1 MKGMKVNV
9 NIIQPNKS
17 TEKAVNRIQNSLNKL
32 QTAISN
38 NRSIGNRNN
47 TNINNTNIRKKKIL
61 DSKNDEIKGKD
72 KLLTDINMHDQIPIG
87 YSMFNDRSAIKTDKR
102 NIKLNQNQSGLIN
115 NTTYNIP
122 NSINGRNT
130 NFKKGNYILNNNN
143 YKSVIKW
150 KCINCGNINLL
161 YNKICINC
169 GNPKKYQIK
178 KQSDNTNY
186 PRSYKNNIINYINTS
201 YEKVD
206 NDNIGVNNYNNRNNE
221 TSNEKISKL
230 YNTDI
235 KYTHNQK
242 KNVISKP
249 KSTDIVP
256 NIIGEFNPITKS
268 GTNIIYNNPNNMNN
282 LNLTEMSS
290 DNTNTQNNNKKLNDL
305 YFYGDYLE
313 SELKESNDENIKLL
327 EKYKNL
333 KSEVHNLNEKNKK
346 IKQKIEEL
354 QKKDNELKKFNTQ
367 LKNGFSFI
375 QNKFNINFNN
385 YEKDNTEN
393 MNKLKELEL
402 TKKQN
407 LEKQKKYDEEIENI
421 KQKILLLTNE
431 EEDKNNDEEK
441 NINELINNIEKE
453 KKEME
458 ENNDKYIVL
467 LNDNELLNQDIEKLQ
482 KQIELNKS
490 NNNGIKDI
498 DDPIRKIKMLKENI
512 QMFDKEINENKKITN
527 NLINEY
533 KNLTEIYGI
542 DTNNDDKGHN
552 NDNNIEDD
560 KKEYLLIKEKNNKLS
575 GELLKLKDIIQ
586 NLSESKDKLINIYED
601 EIVKLNN
608 FYMKAKEKT
617 KINKEKEIDISE
629 SEAKNLIQ
637 MHEENERIK
646 NENFELIKD
655 LDQLAQLQIV
665 YQGLIEENQKL
676 KTNLFG
682 NEIIEEKQTL
692 LKDIISDENVIEEE
706 NNDENN

>member
-1 MKGMKVNV
+1 MKVNV
-9 NIIQPNKS
+9 NLSQSNKS
-17 TEKAVNRIQNSLNKL
+17 TENAVNRIQKSLNKL
-32 QTAISN
+32 QSAISN
-38 NRSIGNRNN
+38 NKSMGNRNN
-47 TNINNTNIRKKKIL
+47 TNNTNIRKKIL

-87 YSMFNDRSAIKTDKR
+87 YSMFNDRSAIRTDKR

-115 NTTYNIP
+115 NTTDNIP
-122 NSINGRNT
+122 KSIQGRNT
-130 NFKKGNYILNNNN
+130 NFKKGNYIINNNN

-169 GNPKKYQIK
+169 GKPKKYQIK

-186 PRSYKNNIINYINTS
+186 PRSDKNNIINYIDTS

-206 NDNIGVNNYNNRNNE
+206 NDNIGINSHNNSNNE
-221 TSNEKISKL
+221 SSNEKESKQ
-230 YNTDI
+230 YNTDN
-235 KYTHNQK
+235 KYIHNQK
-242 KNVISKP
+242 KNAISKP
-249 KSTDIVP
+249 KSTYIIP
-256 NIIGEFNPITKS
+256 NIMGEFNPITKS
-268 GTNIIYNNPNNMNN
+268 ETNIIYNNPNNMNN
-282 LNLTEMSS
+282 LNLTEMSN
-290 DNTNTQNNNKKLNDL
+290 DNTNSQNNYKKLNDL

-313 SELKESNDENIKLL
+313 SELKESNDVNIKLL
-327 EKYKNL
+327 EKYKNI

-354 QKKDNELKKFNTQ
+354 QKKDNELKKLNTQ
-367 LKNGFSFI
+367 LKNGFSLV
-375 QNKFNINFNN
+375 QNKVNINFNN

-407 LEKQKKYDEEIENI
+407 AEKQKKYDEEIENI

-431 EEDKNNDEEK
+431 EEDKNNDEEN
-441 NINELINNIEKE
+441 NINELIKNIEKE

-458 ENNDKYIVL
+458 ENNNKYIVL
-467 LNDNELLNQDIEKLQ
+467 LKDNELLNQDIEKLQ

-490 NNNGIKDI
+490 SHNSIKDI
-498 DDPIRKIKMLKENI
+498 EDPIRKIKMLKENI

-542 DTNNDDKGHN
+542 DTINDDNGHD

-575 GELLKLKDIIQ
+575 VELLKLKDITQ
-586 NLSESKDKLINIYED
+586 NLSESKDKIINIYED

-608 FYMKAKEKT
+608 FFIKAKEKT
-617 KINKEKEIDISE
+617 KINKEEEIDLSE
-629 SEAKNLIQ
+629 SEAQKLIQ
-637 MHEENERIK
+637 MHEENEKIK
-646 NENFELIKD
+646 KENYELIKD

>member
-1 MKGMKVNV
+1 MKVNV
-9 NIIQPNKS
+9 NISQSNKS
-17 TEKAVNRIQNSLNKL
+17 TENAVNRIQKSLNKL
-32 QTAISN
+32 QSAISN
-38 NRSIGNRNN
+38 NKSMGNRNN
-47 TNINNTNIRKKKIL
+47 TNNTNIRKKIL

-87 YSMFNDRSAIKTDKR
+87 YSMFNDRSAIRTDKR

-115 NTTYNIP
+115 NTTDNIP
-122 NSINGRNT
+122 KSIQGRNT
-130 NFKKGNYILNNNN
+130 NFKKGNYIINNNN

-169 GNPKKYQIK
+169 GKPKKYQIK

-186 PRSYKNNIINYINTS
+186 PRSDKNNIINYIDTS

-206 NDNIGVNNYNNRNNE
+206 NDNIGVNSHNNSNNE
-221 TSNEKISKL
+221 SSNEKESKQ

-235 KYTHNQK
+235 KYIHNQK
-242 KNVISKP
+242 KNAISKP
-249 KSTDIVP
+249 KSTYIIP
-256 NIIGEFNPITKS
+256 NIMGEFNPITKS
-268 GTNIIYNNPNNMNN
+268 ETNIIYNNPNNMNN
-282 LNLTEMSS
+282 LNLTEMSN
-290 DNTNTQNNNKKLNDL
+290 DNTNSQNNYKKLNDL

-327 EKYKNL
+327 EKYKNI
-333 KSEVHNLNEKNKK
+333 KNEVHNLNEKNKK

-354 QKKDNELKKFNTQ
+354 QKKDNELKKLNTQ
-367 LKNGFSFI
+367 LKNGFSLV
-375 QNKFNINFNN
+375 QNKVNINFND
-385 YEKDNTEN
+385 YEKDNIEN

-407 LEKQKKYDEEIENI
+407 VEKQKKYDEEIENI

-431 EEDKNNDEEK
+431 EEDKNNDEEN
-441 NINELINNIEKE
+441 NINELIKNIEKE

-458 ENNDKYIVL
+458 ENNNKYIFL
-467 LNDNELLNQDIEKLQ
+467 LKDNELLNQDIEKLQ

-490 NNNGIKDI
+490 SHNSIKDI
-498 DDPIRKIKMLKENI
+498 EDPIRKIKMLKENI

-542 DTNNDDKGHN
+542 DTNNGDNGHD
-552 NDNNIEDD
+552 NDNNIEHD

-575 GELLKLKDIIQ
+575 GELLKLKDITQ
-586 NLSESKDKLINIYED
+586 NLSESKDKIINIYED

-608 FYMKAKEKT
+608 FFMKAKEQT
-617 KINKEKEIDISE
+617 KINKEEEIDLSE
-629 SEAKNLIQ
+629 SEAQKLIQ
-637 MHEENERIK
+637 MHEENEKIK
-646 NENFELIKD
+646 KENYELIKD

>member
-1 MKGMKVNV
+1 MKVNV
-9 NIIQPNKS
+9 NLSQSNKS
-17 TEKAVNRIQNSLNKL
+17 TENAVNRIQKSLNKL
-32 QTAISN
+32 QSAISN
-38 NRSIGNRNN
+38 NKSMGNRNN
-47 TNINNTNIRKKKIL
+47 TNNTNIRKKIL

-87 YSMFNDRSAIKTDKR
+87 YSMFNDRSAIRTDKR

-115 NTTYNIP
+115 NTTDNIP
-122 NSINGRNT
+122 KSIQGRNT
-130 NFKKGNYILNNNN
+130 NFKKGNYIINNNN

-169 GNPKKYQIK
+169 GKPKKYQIK

-186 PRSYKNNIINYINTS
+186 PRSDKNNIINYIDTS

-206 NDNIGVNNYNNRNNE
+206 NDNIGVNSHNNSNNE
-221 TSNEKISKL
+221 SSNEKESKQ
-230 YNTDI
+230 YNTDN
-235 KYTHNQK
+235 KYIHNQK
-242 KNVISKP
+242 KNAISKP
-249 KSTDIVP
+249 KSTYIIP
-256 NIIGEFNPITKS
+256 NIMGEFNPITKS
-268 GTNIIYNNPNNMNN
+268 ETNIIYNNPNNMNN
-282 LNLTEMSS
+282 LNLTEMSN
-290 DNTNTQNNNKKLNDL
+290 DNTNSQNNYKKLNDL

-313 SELKESNDENIKLL
+313 SELKESNDVNIKLL
-327 EKYKNL
+327 EKYKNI

-354 QKKDNELKKFNTQ
+354 QKKDNELKKLNTQ
-367 LKNGFSFI
+367 LKNGFSLV
-375 QNKFNINFNN
+375 QNKVNINFNN

-407 LEKQKKYDEEIENI
+407 AEKQKKYDEEIENI

-431 EEDKNNDEEK
+431 EEDKNNDEEN
-441 NINELINNIEKE
+441 NINELIKNIEKE

-458 ENNDKYIVL
+458 ENNNKYIVL
-467 LNDNELLNQDIEKLQ
+467 LKDNELLNQDIEKLQ

-490 NNNGIKDI
+490 SHNSIKDI
-498 DDPIRKIKMLKENI
+498 EDPIRKIKMLKENI

-542 DTNNDDKGHN
+542 DTINDDNGHD

-575 GELLKLKDIIQ
+575 VELLKLKDITQ
-586 NLSESKDKLINIYED
+586 NLSESKDKIINIYED

-608 FYMKAKEKT
+608 FFIKAKEKT
-617 KINKEKEIDISE
+617 KINKEEEIDLSE
-629 SEAKNLIQ
+629 SEAQKLIQ
-637 MHEENERIK
+637 MHEENEKIK
-646 NENFELIKD
+646 KENYELIKD

>member
-1 MKGMKVNV
+1 MKVNV
-9 NIIQPNKS
+9 NISQSNKS
-17 TEKAVNRIQNSLNKL
+17 TENAVNRIQKSLNKL
-32 QTAISN
+32 QSAISN
-38 NRSIGNRNN
+38 NKSMGNRNN
-47 TNINNTNIRKKKIL
+47 TNNTNIRKKIL
-61 DSKNDEIKGKD
+61 DSKNDEIIGKD

-87 YSMFNDRSAIKTDKR
+87 YSMFNDRSAIRTDKR

-115 NTTYNIP
+115 NTTDNIP
-122 NSINGRNT
+122 KSIQGRNT
-130 NFKKGNYILNNNN
+130 NFKKGNYIINNNN

-169 GNPKKYQIK
+169 GKPKKYQIK

-186 PRSYKNNIINYINTS
+186 PRSDKNNIINYIDTS

-206 NDNIGVNNYNNRNNE
+206 NDNIGINSHNNSNNE
-221 TSNEKISKL
+221 SSNEKESKQ

-235 KYTHNQK
+235 KYIHNQK
-242 KNVISKP
+242 KNAISKP
-249 KSTDIVP
+249 KSTYIIP
-256 NIIGEFNPITKS
+256 NIMGEFNPITKS
-268 GTNIIYNNPNNMNN
+268 ETNIIYNNPNNMNN
-282 LNLTEMSS
+282 LNLTEMSN
-290 DNTNTQNNNKKLNDL
+290 DNTNSQNNYKKLNDL

-327 EKYKNL
+327 EKYKNI
-333 KSEVHNLNEKNKK
+333 KNEVHNLNEKNKK

-354 QKKDNELKKFNTQ
+354 QKKDNELKKLNTQ
-367 LKNGFSFI
+367 LKNGFSLV
-375 QNKFNINFNN
+375 QNKVNINFNN

-407 LEKQKKYDEEIENI
+407 VEKQKKYDEEIENI

-431 EEDKNNDEEK
+431 EEDKNNDEEN
-441 NINELINNIEKE
+441 NINELIKNIEKE

-458 ENNDKYIVL
+458 ENNNKYIVL
-467 LNDNELLNQDIEKLQ
+467 LKDNELLNQDIEKLQ

-490 NNNGIKDI
+490 SHNSIKDI
-498 DDPIRKIKMLKENI
+498 EDPIRKIKMLKENI

-542 DTNNDDKGHN
+542 DTINDDNGHD

-575 GELLKLKDIIQ
+575 GELLKLKDITQ
-586 NLSESKDKLINIYED
+586 NLSESKDKIINIYED

-608 FYMKAKEKT
+608 FFMKAKEQT
-617 KINKEKEIDISE
+617 KINKEEEIDLSE
-629 SEAKNLIQ
+629 SEAQKLIQ
-637 MHEENERIK
+637 MHEENEKIK
-646 NENFELIKD
+646 KENYELIKD

>member
-1 MKGMKVNV
+1 MKVNV
-9 NIIQPNKS
+9 NISQSNKS
-17 TEKAVNRIQNSLNKL
+17 TENAVNRIQKSLNKL
-32 QTAISN
+32 QSAISN
-38 NRSIGNRNN
+38 NKSMGNRNN
-47 TNINNTNIRKKKIL
+47 TNNTNIRKKIL
-61 DSKNDEIKGKD
+61 DSKNDEIIGKD

-87 YSMFNDRSAIKTDKR
+87 YSMFNDRSAIRTDKR

-115 NTTYNIP
+115 NTTDNIP
-122 NSINGRNT
+122 KSIQGRNT
-130 NFKKGNYILNNNN
+130 NFKKGNYIINNNN

-169 GNPKKYQIK
+169 GKPKKYQIK

-186 PRSYKNNIINYINTS
+186 PRSDKNNIINYIDTS

-206 NDNIGVNNYNNRNNE
+206 NDNIGVNSHNNSNNE
-221 TSNEKISKL
+221 SSNEKESKQ

-235 KYTHNQK
+235 KYIHNQK
-242 KNVISKP
+242 KNAISKP
-249 KSTDIVP
+249 KSTYIIP
-256 NIIGEFNPITKS
+256 NIMGEFNPITKS
-268 GTNIIYNNPNNMNN
+268 ETNIIYNNPNNMNN
-282 LNLTEMSS
+282 LNLTEMSN
-290 DNTNTQNNNKKLNDL
+290 DNTNTQNNYKKLNDL

-327 EKYKNL
+327 EKYKNI
-333 KSEVHNLNEKNKK
+333 KNEVHNLNEKNKK

-354 QKKDNELKKFNTQ
+354 QKKDNELKKLNTQ
-367 LKNGFSFI
+367 LKNGFSLV
-375 QNKFNINFNN
+375 QNKVNINFND
-385 YEKDNTEN
+385 YEKDNIEN

-407 LEKQKKYDEEIENI
+407 VEKQKKYDEEIENI

-431 EEDKNNDEEK
+431 EEDKNNDEEN
-441 NINELINNIEKE
+441 NINELIKNIEKE

-458 ENNDKYIVL
+458 ENNNKYIFL
-467 LNDNELLNQDIEKLQ
+467 LKDNELLNQDIEKLQ
-482 KQIELNKS
+482 KQIELKES
-490 NNNGIKDI
+490 NHNGIKDI
-498 DDPIRKIKMLKENI
+498 EDPIKKIKMLKENI

-542 DTNNDDKGHN
+542 DTNNGDNGHD
-552 NDNNIEDD
+552 NDNNIEHD

-575 GELLKLKDIIQ
+575 GELLKLKDITQ
-586 NLSESKDKLINIYED
+586 NLSESKDKIINIYED

-608 FYMKAKEKT
+608 FFMKAKEQT
-617 KINKEKEIDISE
+617 KINKEEEIDLSE
-629 SEAKNLIQ
+629 SEAQKLIQ
-637 MHEENERIK
+637 MHEENEKIK
-646 NENFELIKD
+646 KENYELIKD

>member
-1 MKGMKVNV
+1 MKVNV
-9 NIIQPNKS
+9 NISQSNKS
-17 TEKAVNRIQNSLNKL
+17 TENAVNRIQKSLNKL
-32 QTAISN
+32 QSAISN
-38 NRSIGNRNN
+38 NKSMGNRNN
-47 TNINNTNIRKKKIL
+47 TNNTNIRKKIL
-61 DSKNDEIKGKD
+61 DSKNDEIIGKD

-87 YSMFNDRSAIKTDKR
+87 YSMFNDRSAIRTDKR

-115 NTTYNIP
+115 NTTDNIP
-122 NSINGRNT
+122 KSIQGRNT
-130 NFKKGNYILNNNN
+130 NFKKGNYIINNNN

-169 GNPKKYQIK
+169 GKPKKYQIK

-186 PRSYKNNIINYINTS
+186 PRSDKNNIINYIDTS

-206 NDNIGVNNYNNRNNE
+206 NDNIGINSHNNSNNE
-221 TSNEKISKL
+221 SSNEKESKQ

-235 KYTHNQK
+235 KYIHNQK
-242 KNVISKP
+242 KNAISKP
-249 KSTDIVP
+249 KSTYIIP
-256 NIIGEFNPITKS
+256 NIMGEFNPITKS
-268 GTNIIYNNPNNMNN
+268 ETNIIYNNPNNMNN
-282 LNLTEMSS
+282 LNLTEMSN
-290 DNTNTQNNNKKLNDL
+290 DNTNTQNNYKKLNDL

-327 EKYKNL
+327 EKYKNI
-333 KSEVHNLNEKNKK
+333 KNEVHNLNEKNKK

-354 QKKDNELKKFNTQ
+354 QKKDNELKKLNTQ
-367 LKNGFSFI
+367 LKNGFSLV
-375 QNKFNINFNN
+375 QNKVNINFND
-385 YEKDNTEN
+385 YEKDNIEN

-407 LEKQKKYDEEIENI
+407 VEKQKKYDEEIENI

-431 EEDKNNDEEK
+431 EEDKNNDEEN
-441 NINELINNIEKE
+441 NINELIKNIEKE

-458 ENNDKYIVL
+458 ENNNKYIFL
-467 LNDNELLNQDIEKLQ
+467 LKDNELLNQDIEKLQ
-482 KQIELNKS
+482 KQIELKES
-490 NNNGIKDI
+490 NHNGIKDI
-498 DDPIRKIKMLKENI
+498 EDPIKKIKMLKENI

-542 DTNNDDKGHN
+542 DTNNGDNGHD
-552 NDNNIEDD
+552 NDNNIEHD

-575 GELLKLKDIIQ
+575 GELLKLKDITQ
-586 NLSESKDKLINIYED
+586 NLSESKDKIINIYED

-608 FYMKAKEKT
+608 FFMKAKEQT
-617 KINKEKEIDISE
+617 KINKEEEIDLSE
-629 SEAKNLIQ
+629 SEAQKLIQ
-637 MHEENERIK
+637 MHEENEKIK
-646 NENFELIKD
+646 KENYELIKD

>member
-1 MKGMKVNV
+1 MKVNV
-9 NIIQPNKS
+9 NISQSNKS
-17 TEKAVNRIQNSLNKL
+17 TENAVNRIQKSLNKL
-32 QTAISN
+32 QSAISN
-38 NRSIGNRNN
+38 NKSMGNRNN
-47 TNINNTNIRKKKIL
+47 TNNTNIRKKIL
-61 DSKNDEIKGKD
+61 DSKNDEIIGKD

-87 YSMFNDRSAIKTDKR
+87 YSMFNDRSAIRTDKR

-115 NTTYNIP
+115 NTTDNIP
-122 NSINGRNT
+122 KSIQGRNT
-130 NFKKGNYILNNNN
+130 NFKKGNYIINNNN

-169 GNPKKYQIK
+169 GKPKKYQIK

-186 PRSYKNNIINYINTS
+186 PRSDKNNIINYIDTS

-206 NDNIGVNNYNNRNNE
+206 NDNIGVNSHNNSNNE
-221 TSNEKISKL
+221 SSNEKESKQ

-235 KYTHNQK
+235 KYIHNQK
-242 KNVISKP
+242 KNAISKP
-249 KSTDIVP
+249 KSTYIIP
-256 NIIGEFNPITKS
+256 NIMGEFNPITKS
-268 GTNIIYNNPNNMNN
+268 ETNIIYNNPNNMNN
-282 LNLTEMSS
+282 LNLTEMSN
-290 DNTNTQNNNKKLNDL
+290 DNTNSQNNYKKLNDL

-327 EKYKNL
+327 EKYKNI
-333 KSEVHNLNEKNKK
+333 KNEVHNLNEKNKK

-354 QKKDNELKKFNTQ
+354 QKKDNELKKLNTQ
-367 LKNGFSFI
+367 LKNGFSLV
-375 QNKFNINFNN
+375 QNKVNINFND
-385 YEKDNTEN
+385 YEKDNIEN

-407 LEKQKKYDEEIENI
+407 AEKQKKYDEEIENI

-431 EEDKNNDEEK
+431 EEDKNNDEEN
-441 NINELINNIEKE
+441 NINELIKNIEKE

-458 ENNDKYIVL
+458 ENNNKYIFL
-467 LNDNELLNQDIEKLQ
+467 LKDNELLNQDIEKLQ
-482 KQIELNKS
+482 KQIELKES
-490 NNNGIKDI
+490 NHNGIKDI
-498 DDPIRKIKMLKENI
+498 EDPIKKIKMLKENI

-542 DTNNDDKGHN
+542 DTNNGDNGHD
-552 NDNNIEDD
+552 NDNNIEHD

-575 GELLKLKDIIQ
+575 GELLKLKDITQ
-586 NLSESKDKLINIYED
+586 NLSESKDKIINIYED

-608 FYMKAKEKT
+608 FFMKAKEQT
-617 KINKEKEIDISE
+617 KINKEEEIDLSE
-629 SEAKNLIQ
+629 SEAQKLIQ
-637 MHEENERIK
+637 MHEENEKIK
-646 NENFELIKD
+646 KENYELIKD

>member
-1 MKGMKVNV
+1 MKVNV
-9 NIIQPNKS
+9 NISQSNKS
-17 TEKAVNRIQNSLNKL
+17 TENAVNRIQKSLNKL
-32 QTAISN
+32 QSAISN
-38 NRSIGNRNN
+38 NKSMGNRNN
-47 TNINNTNIRKKKIL
+47 TNNTNIRKKIL
-61 DSKNDEIKGKD
+61 DSKNDEIIGKD

-87 YSMFNDRSAIKTDKR
+87 YSMFNDRSAIRTDKR

-115 NTTYNIP
+115 NTTDNIP
-122 NSINGRNT
+122 KSIQGRNT
-130 NFKKGNYILNNNN
+130 NFKKGNYIINNNN

-169 GNPKKYQIK
+169 GKPKKYQIK

-186 PRSYKNNIINYINTS
+186 PRSDKNNIINYIDTS

-206 NDNIGVNNYNNRNNE
+206 NDNIGVNSHNNSNNE
-221 TSNEKISKL
+221 SSNEKESKQ
-230 YNTDI
+230 YNTDN
-235 KYTHNQK
+235 KYIHNQK
-242 KNVISKP
+242 KNAISKP
-249 KSTDIVP
+249 KSTYIIP
-256 NIIGEFNPITKS
+256 NIMGEFNPITKS
-268 GTNIIYNNPNNMNN
+268 ETNIIYNNPNNMNN
-282 LNLTEMSS
+282 LNLTEMSN
-290 DNTNTQNNNKKLNDL
+290 DNTNTQNNYKKLNDL

-327 EKYKNL
+327 EKYKNI
-333 KSEVHNLNEKNKK
+333 KNEVHNLNEKNKK

-354 QKKDNELKKFNTQ
+354 QKKDNELKKLNTQ
-367 LKNGFSFI
+367 LKNGFSLV
-375 QNKFNINFNN
+375 QNKVNINFND
-385 YEKDNTEN
+385 YEKDNIEN

-407 LEKQKKYDEEIENI
+407 VEKQKKYDEEIENI

-431 EEDKNNDEEK
+431 EEDKNNDEEN
-441 NINELINNIEKE
+441 NINELIKNIEKE

-458 ENNDKYIVL
+458 ENNNKYIFL
-467 LNDNELLNQDIEKLQ
+467 LKDNELLNQDIEKLQ

-490 NNNGIKDI
+490 SHNSIKDI
-498 DDPIRKIKMLKENI
+498 EDPIRKIKMLKENI

-542 DTNNDDKGHN
+542 DTNNGDNGHD
-552 NDNNIEDD
+552 NDNNIEHD

-575 GELLKLKDIIQ
+575 GELLKLKDITQ
-586 NLSESKDKLINIYED
+586 NLSESKDKIINIYED

-608 FYMKAKEKT
+608 FFMKAKEQT
-617 KINKEKEIDISE
+617 KINKEEEIDLSE
-629 SEAKNLIQ
+629 SEAQKLIQ
-637 MHEENERIK
+637 MHEENEKIK
-646 NENFELIKD
+646 KENYELIKD

>member
-1 MKGMKVNV
+1 MKVNV
-9 NIIQPNKS
+9 NLSQSNKS
-17 TEKAVNRIQNSLNKL
+17 TENAVNRIQKSLNKL
-32 QTAISN
+32 QSAISN
-38 NRSIGNRNN
+38 NKSMGNRNN
-47 TNINNTNIRKKKIL
+47 TNNTNIRKKIL

-87 YSMFNDRSAIKTDKR
+87 YSMFNDRSAIRTDKR

-115 NTTYNIP
+115 NTTDNIP
-122 NSINGRNT
+122 KSIQGRNT
-130 NFKKGNYILNNNN
+130 NFKKGNYIINNNN

-169 GNPKKYQIK
+169 GKPKKYQIK

-186 PRSYKNNIINYINTS
+186 PRSDKNNIINYIDTS

-206 NDNIGVNNYNNRNNE
+206 NDNIGINSHNNSNNE
-221 TSNEKISKL
+221 SSNEKESKQ
-230 YNTDI
+230 YNTDN
-235 KYTHNQK
+235 KYIHNQK
-242 KNVISKP
+242 KNAISKP
-249 KSTDIVP
+249 KSTYIIP
-256 NIIGEFNPITKS
+256 NIMGEFNPITKS
-268 GTNIIYNNPNNMNN
+268 ETNIIYNNPNNMNN
-282 LNLTEMSS
+282 LNLTEMSN
-290 DNTNTQNNNKKLNDL
+290 DNTNSQNNYKKLNDL

-313 SELKESNDENIKLL
+313 SELKESNDVNIKLL
-327 EKYKNL
+327 EKYKNI

-354 QKKDNELKKFNTQ
+354 QKKDNELKKLNTQ
-367 LKNGFSFI
+367 LKNGFSLV
-375 QNKFNINFNN
+375 QNKVNINFND
-385 YEKDNTEN
+385 YEKDNIEN

-407 LEKQKKYDEEIENI
+407 AEKQKKYDEEIENI

-431 EEDKNNDEEK
+431 EEDKNNDEEN
-441 NINELINNIEKE
+441 NINELIKNIEKE

-458 ENNDKYIVL
+458 ENNNKYIVL
-467 LNDNELLNQDIEKLQ
+467 LKDNELLNQDIEKLQ

-490 NNNGIKDI
+490 SHNSIKDI
-498 DDPIRKIKMLKENI
+498 EDPIRKIKMLKENI

-542 DTNNDDKGHN
+542 DTINDDNGHD

-575 GELLKLKDIIQ
+575 VELLKLKDITQ
-586 NLSESKDKLINIYED
+586 NLSESKDKIINIYED

-608 FYMKAKEKT
+608 FFIKAKEKT
-617 KINKEKEIDISE
+617 KINKEEEIDLSE
-629 SEAKNLIQ
+629 SEAQKLIQ
-637 MHEENERIK
+637 MHEENEKIK
-646 NENFELIKD
+646 KENYELIKD

>member
-1 MKGMKVNV
+1 MKVNV
-9 NIIQPNKS
+9 NLSQSNKS
-17 TEKAVNRIQNSLNKL
+17 TENAVNRIQKSLNKL
-32 QTAISN
+32 QSAISN
-38 NRSIGNRNN
+38 NKSMGNRNN
-47 TNINNTNIRKKKIL
+47 TNNTNIRKKIL

-87 YSMFNDRSAIKTDKR
+87 YSMFNDRSAIRTDKR

-115 NTTYNIP
+115 NTTDNIP
-122 NSINGRNT
+122 KSIQGRNT
-130 NFKKGNYILNNNN
+130 NFKKGNYIINNNN

-169 GNPKKYQIK
+169 GKPKKYQIK

-186 PRSYKNNIINYINTS
+186 PRSDKNNIINYIDTS

-206 NDNIGVNNYNNRNNE
+206 NDNIGINSHNNSNNE
-221 TSNEKISKL
+221 SSNEKESKQ
-230 YNTDI
+230 YNTNI
-235 KYTHNQK
+235 KYIHNQK
-242 KNVISKP
+242 KNAISKP
-249 KSTDIVP
+249 KSTYIIP
-256 NIIGEFNPITKS
+256 NIMGEFNPITKS
-268 GTNIIYNNPNNMNN
+268 ETNIIYNNPNNMNN
-282 LNLTEMSS
+282 LNLTEMSN
-290 DNTNTQNNNKKLNDL
+290 DNTNSQNNYKKLNDL

-313 SELKESNDENIKLL
+313 SELKESNDVNIKLL
-327 EKYKNL
+327 EKYKNI

-354 QKKDNELKKFNTQ
+354 QKKDNELKKLNTQ
-367 LKNGFSFI
+367 LKNGFSLV
-375 QNKFNINFNN
+375 QNKVNINFNN

-407 LEKQKKYDEEIENI
+407 AEKQKKYDEEIENI

-431 EEDKNNDEEK
+431 EEDKNNDEEN
-441 NINELINNIEKE
+441 NINELIKNIEKE

-458 ENNDKYIVL
+458 ENNNKYIVL
-467 LNDNELLNQDIEKLQ
+467 LKDNELLNQDIEKLQ

-490 NNNGIKDI
+490 SHNSIKDI
-498 DDPIRKIKMLKENI
+498 EDPIRKIKMLKENI

-542 DTNNDDKGHN
+542 DTINDDNGHD

-575 GELLKLKDIIQ
+575 VELLKLKDITQ
-586 NLSESKDKLINIYED
+586 NLSESKDKIINIYED

-608 FYMKAKEKT
+608 FFIKAKEKT
-617 KINKEKEIDISE
+617 KINKEEEIDLSE
-629 SEAKNLIQ
+629 SEAQKLIQ
-637 MHEENERIK
+637 MHEENEKIK
-646 NENFELIKD
+646 KENYELIKD

>member
-1 MKGMKVNV
+1 MKVNV
-9 NIIQPNKS
+9 NISQSNKS
-17 TEKAVNRIQNSLNKL
+17 TENAVNRIQKSLNKL
-32 QTAISN
+32 QSAISN
-38 NRSIGNRNN
+38 NKSMGNRNN
-47 TNINNTNIRKKKIL
+47 TNNTNIRKKIL
-61 DSKNDEIKGKD
+61 DSKNDEIIGKD

-87 YSMFNDRSAIKTDKR
+87 YSMFNDRSAIRTDKR

-115 NTTYNIP
+115 NTTDNIP
-122 NSINGRNT
+122 KSIQGRNT
-130 NFKKGNYILNNNN
+130 NFKKGNYIINNNN

-169 GNPKKYQIK
+169 GKPKKYQIK

-186 PRSYKNNIINYINTS
+186 PRSDKNNIINYIDTS

-206 NDNIGVNNYNNRNNE
+206 NDNIGVNSHNNSNNE
-221 TSNEKISKL
+221 SSNEKESKQ

-235 KYTHNQK
+235 KYIHNQK
-242 KNVISKP
+242 KNAISKP
-249 KSTDIVP
+249 KSTYIIP
-256 NIIGEFNPITKS
+256 NIMGEFNPITKS
-268 GTNIIYNNPNNMNN
+268 ETNIIYNNPNNMNN
-282 LNLTEMSS
+282 LNLTEMSN
-290 DNTNTQNNNKKLNDL
+290 DNTNTQNNYKKLNDL

-327 EKYKNL
+327 EKYKNI
-333 KSEVHNLNEKNKK
+333 KNEVHNLNEKNKK

-354 QKKDNELKKFNTQ
+354 QKKDNELKKLNTQ
-367 LKNGFSFI
+367 LKNGFSLV
-375 QNKFNINFNN
+375 QNKVNINFNN

-407 LEKQKKYDEEIENI
+407 AEKQKKYDEEIENI

-431 EEDKNNDEEK
+431 EEDKNNDEEN
-441 NINELINNIEKE
+441 NINELIKNIEKE

-458 ENNDKYIVL
+458 ENNNKYIVL
-467 LNDNELLNQDIEKLQ
+467 LKDNELLNQDIEKLQ

-490 NNNGIKDI
+490 SHNSIKDI
-498 DDPIRKIKMLKENI
+498 EDPIRKIKMLKENI

-542 DTNNDDKGHN
+542 DTNNDDNGHD

-575 GELLKLKDIIQ
+575 GELLKLKDITQ
-586 NLSESKDKLINIYED
+586 NLSESKDKIINIYED

-608 FYMKAKEKT
+608 FFMKAKEQT
-617 KINKEKEIDISE
+617 KINKEEEIDLSE
-629 SEAKNLIQ
+629 SEAQKLIQ
-637 MHEENERIK
+637 MHEENEKIK
-646 NENFELIKD
+646 KENYELIKD